1 MKWLLLLLLWSSP
14 VRAEGQLAPLRFDE
28 ATLDKAYRRAQ
39 FRRNTGIGLAIPG
52 VTLTL
57 LGIVL
62 IAYAVNQ
69 EPNLYSRVD
78 EGVAGAIL
86 AGAGLAFSI
95 PGVVLWT
102 KGQDEMDAVKWRRQ
116 QLKLSLNGAVVTF

>member
-28 ATLDKAYRRAQ
+28 ATLDNAYRRAQ

-52 VTLTL
+52 VTSTL
-57 LGIVL
+57 LGIIL
-62 IAYAVNQ
+62 IAYAANQ
-69 EPNLYSRVD
+69 EPYIYSQTA
-78 EGVAGAIL
+78 EYASGGIIAGV
-86 AGAGLAFSI
+86 GLLVGI

-102 KGQDEMDAVKWRRQ
+102 TGQDAMDAVKWRRQ
-116 QLKLSLNGAVVTF
+116 QLKLSLNGAVLTF